1 MPCQLKTPAQKEPLD
16 LAEKQG
22 VKRKAE
28 NFDANN
34 SSKDVAGKAKE
45 ASTADG
51 ELFNH
56 QNPSS
61 FDAHTDRLTSP
72 CTHSWLQVAIGDTG
86 CKDVV
91 AGTSA
96 AIVTT
101 KSSAQFDATVDYG
114 ETLSSDSDQESQ
126 GARTVG
132 GRCQDS
138 SDTHT
143 TYSAGLQGVDVQTTD
158 LVLAQFDKV
167 TRAKNKWKCSL
178 KGGVMTLNGKDVLFG
193 KANGEF
199 FWN

>member
-1 MPCQLKTPAQKEPLD
+1 METPVEKT
-16 LAEKQG
+16 
-22 VKRKAE
+22 
-28 NFDANN
+28 
-34 SSKDVAGKAKE
+34 
-45 ASTADG
+45 
-51 ELFNH
+51 
-56 QNPSS
+56 
-61 FDAHTDRLTSP
+61 
-72 CTHSWLQVAIGDTG
+72 
-86 CKDVV
+86 V

-143 TYSAGLQGVDVQTTD
+143 TYSAGLQGVDVQTTN